1 VKRQP
6 TDGRKSFP
14 NIHPA
19 GEYNIYL
26 EYIKTSKNQTK
37 KLQITQSA
45 H

>member
-1 VKRQP
+1 M
-6 TDGRKSFP
+6 GENRKSFP

-19 GEYNIYL
+19 GDECNVYL

-37 KLQITQSA
+37 KLQITQST